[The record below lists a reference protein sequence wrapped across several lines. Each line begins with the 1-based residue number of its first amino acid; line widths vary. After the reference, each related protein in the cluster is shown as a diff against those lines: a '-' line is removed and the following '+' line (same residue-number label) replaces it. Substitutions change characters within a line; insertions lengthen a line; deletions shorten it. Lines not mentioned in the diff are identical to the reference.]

1 MPITG
6 NLLIEW
12 TSNYSI
18 GCHRI
23 GYRLQGAGSY
33 TLIDNIATPYC
44 NPGIAQSCAY
54 SIGPLSFE
62 NESCD
67 DVVYEYYVQPCCE
80 NPVSEDGRVYGTIT
94 FTPTPSCIA
103 VDFICNNVGIASV
116 SVSNNGGGTYTPGT
130 GYTVAAGD
138 IIGGGGS
145 GTTITFDVDG
155 EGNVNNANVTVSGSG
170 YTSTPVINITTLSG
184 AGGNDTATLTVV
196 MELCPDFALTDTCDN
211 PDAGTTIET
220 LLGSSF
226 SVCYTGGLTGA
237 PVPPTNYTTIED
249 PALCCYDCVILQIQ
263 PPISPLLTATSMY
276 IDCTTGLLTTVAL
289 TNVSGSINTC
299 AKRDSWT
306 TDSTETIFVQGPVCL
321 PS

>member
-12 TSNYSI
+12 TSNYSL

-116 SVSNNGGGTYTPGT
+116 TVNDPGSGYTPGT
-130 GYTVAAGD
+130 YAAL
-138 IIGGGGS
+138 IIGGGGAGAAIDITIDGS
-145 GTTITFDVDG
+145 G
-155 EGNVNNANVTVSGSG
+155 NAVNPVVVVLPGSG
-170 YTSTPVINITTLSG
+170 YTSTPIIALPPS
-184 AGGNDTATLTVV
+184 ACGGLCSAATFNVT
-196 MELCPDFALTDTCDN
+196 MELCPDFALTNTCDN

-306 TDSTETIFVQGPVCL
+306 SDSTETIFVQGPVCL